1 MKHRLSALAKQVNG
15 HYPTKRSLA
24 FEPSV
29 QAHIAQLAEQLSYSH
44 ARLQRP
50 VTRSF
55 SSTPLRDVQNR
66 VQPSIRRPADF
77 HTLLQSASSTNTLLL
92 VLFKTVTCHSCSS
105 ITPLLESV
113 IQNRPVPSVG
123 DKFGSIAFAELEL
136 DSPERDEGGGR
147 GWTTMYD
154 AGIEYG
160 VRSVPTLIGFG
171 GRRAERIT
179 DRLADEKKLKDKQY
193 MQDWI
198 DEVMRQGDPHPSQSK
213 GLFAW
218 LFGGGS

>member
-1 MKHRLSALAKQVNG
+1 MKHRVYALAKQIHGNQASKT
-15 HYPTKRSLA
+15 PPA
-24 FEPSV
+24 FRPAV
-29 QAHIAQLAEQLSYSH
+29 QAHIAQLAEQLSYHNPIPSISG
-44 ARLQRP
+44 P
-50 VTRSF
+50 RSF
-55 SSTPLRDVQNR
+55 STSLYCGAQNR

-113 IQNRPVPSVG
+113 VQNRPQPSVG

-136 DSPERDEGGGR
+136 DSPERDEGGGT

-154 AGIEYG
+154 SGIEYG

-179 DRLADEKKLKDKQY
+179 DRLADEKKLRDKQY
-193 MQDWI
+193 MEEWI
-198 DEVMRQGDPHPSQSK
+198 DEVMKRGDPHPSQGK
-213 GLFAW
+213 GLFAKI
-218 LFGGGS
+218 FGGS

>member
-1 MKHRLSALAKQVNG
+1 
-15 HYPTKRSLA
+15 
-24 FEPSV
+24 
-29 QAHIAQLAEQLSYSH
+29 
-44 ARLQRP
+44 
-50 VTRSF
+50 
-55 SSTPLRDVQNR
+55 
-66 VQPSIRRPADF
+66 
-77 HTLLQSASSTNTLLL
+77 
-92 VLFKTVTCHSCSS
+92 
-105 ITPLLESV
+105 
-113 IQNRPVPSVG
+113 
-123 DKFGSIAFAELEL
+123 
-136 DSPERDEGGGR
+136 
-147 GWTTMYD
+147 MYD

-198 DEVMRQGDPHPSQSK
+198 DEIMKQGDPHPSRSK